1 MLYLLDTANVK
12 EIEDNI
18 ENYPVS
24 ALYMYDGILL
34 SLGEINWGGEL
45 ICLFPHM
52 SESIS
57 PPIIST

>member
-34 SLGEINWGGEL
+34 SLGEINWGEN
-45 ICLFPHM
+45 
-52 SESIS
+52 
-57 PPIIST
+57 